1 MFKAKRAII
10 LAAGFGSR
18 MKSLTQHTPK
28 PLIPVH
34 GTPMIETTINCLN
47 ENGIEDII
55 VIVGHL
61 KEQFDY
67 LTTKY
72 SNVRLVENPYYNTC
86 NNISSIYSVRD
97 FLDVPI
103 IIVEG
108 DQFFTDGSHLDLSFE
123 HSEYNVFWTEELCS
137 EWFIESSDN
146 HVFEKCNP
154 DGGANGWILYGV
166 SRWTKED
173 ANTLREC
180 ITYEFENGTRDC
192 YWDDIPVFLH
202 KDKFDLYIRPMSK
215 ENHVELDSL
224 EELAAYDP
232 VYLPFLEEQTHE
244 NE

>member
-1 MFKAKRAII
+1 MV
-10 LAAGFGSR
+10 
-18 MKSLTQHTPK
+18 TH
-28 PLIPVH
+28 
-34 GTPMIETTINCLN
+34 
-47 ENGIEDII
+47 
-55 VIVGHL
+55 
-61 KEQFDY
+61 
-67 LTTKY
+67 
-72 SNVRLVENPYYNTC
+72 
-86 NNISSIYSVRD
+86 
-97 FLDVPI
+97 
-103 IIVEG
+103 
-108 DQFFTDGSHLDLSFE
+108 
-123 HSEYNVFWTEELCS
+123 
-137 EWFIESSDN
+137 